1 MSAIP
6 ATAKVDM
13 LNNIYIFHN
22 EIVQTTF
29 NQLKQPNN
37 KIKSTRFAGTID
49 PGRRAC
55 TNNRCIWS
63 YLFMENGVV
72 VPWMCIIV
80 RLRKNQKKIKQ

>member
-49 PGRRAC
+49 PGIRAC

-72 VPWMCIIV
+72 VPWMYIIV